1 MAKADK
7 KIDTLPQ
14 TGMDTLPKTGN
25 AVIPF
30 GRLVAWSA
38 NPRRSRSASGLK
50 STAASLHTNGQ
61 LMPLLV
67 QRIADTD
74 DYHVIDGERRRQSF
88 GMNVEGGIMD
98 VTHPVECCILNPDAS
113 EADLIAIATIANIER
128 EQMNPIEQ
136 MEAFSAMS
144 RSGMSER
151 QISEQFNIGINT
163 VRQRLALGNLI
174 ESARDMIRD
183 GRRQLRWA
191 ESMTE
196 ATAAQQERIVA
207 EINANPQS
215 YIDGEAV
222 KMEVTRGNIPIASA
236 LFDPSE
242 LESAISRNL
251 FEGPE
256 EGSFRD
262 VEAFWER
269 QNIEIKKIHD
279 EHAATH
285 KKVEEFRGRR
295 FNDTGWMRGG
305 VAEDSMAII
314 VVKDDGSVTVHT
326 NMVPPAGAY
335 EAEDDDADV
344 FGDAHAMF
352 GTDLED
358 MPQGGA
364 DVKSAATK
372 VFDPMAQATRATE
385 TYLEGQMVAALRLR
399 AANDPRISMA
409 FVIAQTLTR
418 HGKLASSMEM
428 PGFNLDAEH
437 RTSAVFQKLEA
448 KRSSYENIL
457 SRAGIIG
464 VRSPSRAVELLLTLS
479 ENDLLEVFSW
489 IVSQSVNPGLT
500 PIAFETMEVIGEKP
514 LDGWTIDE
522 TYINTLS
529 NAQKRALATEVVPVR
544 DQPASTKSIPV
555 VVRSIIAAVETDALQ
570 GDWTG
575 GKEAWLPPQISAMR
589 DQAIERLDAEAEAAV
604 ARAKS
609 DERNALGRAA

>member
-1 MAKADK
+1 MAKAQK
-7 KIDTLPQ
+7 KIDTLPE
-14 TGMDTLPKTGN
+14 TGN
-25 AVIPF
+25 ADIAF
-30 GRLVAWSA
+30 ERLVAWEA
-38 NPRRSRSASGLK
+38 NPRRSRSAAGLK

-67 QRIADTD
+67 QRIGD
-74 DYHVIDGERRRQSF
+74 DERYHVIDGERRRQGF
-88 GMNVEGGIMD
+88 GMNVDAGIMPSD
-98 VTHPVECCILNPDAS
+98 HPVKCRILSSDLS

-151 QISEQFNIGINT
+151 QISEQFNIGIDT
-163 VRQRLALGNLI
+163 VRQRLALGNLV
-174 ESARDMIRD
+174 EGARDLIRD
-183 GRRQLRWA
+183 GKRHLRWA

-196 ATAAQQERIVA
+196 GSIAQQERIVA

-215 YIDGEAV
+215 YIDGQAV
-222 KMEVTRGNIPIASA
+222 KMEITRGNIPVGSA
-236 LFDPSE
+236 LFDPAE
-242 LESAISRNL
+242 LEGSISRNL

-262 VEAFWER
+262 VEAFWKR
-269 QNIEIKKIHD
+269 QDIEIQKIVD
-279 EHAATH
+279 EHSATH
-285 KKVEEFRGRR
+285 KKVDLYKGRR

-305 VAEDSMAII
+305 VAEDSVAVI
-314 VVKDDGSVTVHT
+314 VVKDDGSVAVHT
-326 NMVPPAGAY
+326 NMVPPAGTY
-335 EAEDDDADV
+335 DDEDDAGDV

-352 GTDLED
+352 GADLED

-364 DVKSAATK
+364 DIASVATK
-372 VFDPMAQATRATE
+372 AFDPMAQATRATE
-385 TYLEGQMVAALRLR
+385 AYLEGQVVAALRLR

-428 PGFNLDAEH
+428 PGFNLDTEQ

-448 KRSSYENIL
+448 KRAGYEAIL
-457 SRAGIIG
+457 GRAGIIG
-464 VRSPSRAVELLLTLS
+464 VRSPARAVELLLTLP
-479 ENDLLEVFSW
+479 ENDLTEVFSW

-514 LDGWTIDE
+514 LEGWTIDE
-522 TYINTLS
+522 TYIETLS

-544 DQPASTKSIPV
+544 DQPANTKSIPV
-555 VVRSIIAAVETDALQ
+555 VVRSIIAAVEADALQ
-570 GDWTG
+570 GDWMG
-575 GKEAWLPPQISAMR
+575 GKDRWLPPQITAMR
-589 DQAIERLDAEAEAAV
+589 DEAIERLDAEAEAAV
-604 ARAKS
+604 ARA
-609 DERNALGRAA
+609 EAETRNSARKAA